1 MNFDG
6 DKLRELPDPTRC
18 RDEIIPNPESIPLS
32 VLNHPLGT
40 RHEVDFAAYDQPEIT
55 LSPVE
60 GGDPVLVIC
69 LDPSFAI
76 LTGK

>member
-1 MNFDG
+1 M
-6 DKLRELPDPTRC
+6 
-18 RDEIIPNPESIPLS
+18 
-32 VLNHPLGT
+32 
-40 RHEVDFAAYDQPEIT
+40 RHEVDFAAYDPPELT

-76 LTGK
+76 LTGKQARGVLRIHVHRRGGHGSHD